1 MDLKPGAGYKFKRQ
15 RLPSPRP
22 RREPPKRRP
31 GESIFFAEGR
41 GHSRPQTRGLPAT
54 SDPLSC
60 RQFKLRESCGSASFS
75 SFGCRPPPGF
85 TSPFVPQQSLSPL
98 YGANY
103 SAMSLAR
110 APFTKRMMAER
121 AEFGAR
127 PAARSVQNSPARR
140 KVRWNRSPSCLLW
153 QNCPKGQLY
162 GSGAALSYL

>member
-60 RQFKLRESCGSASFS
+60 RQFKLRERCGSASFS

-85 TSPFVPQQSLSPL
+85 TSPVVPQQSLSPL

-103 SAMSLAR
+103 SAMSLTR
-110 APFTKRMMAER
+110 APFTKRMMAEKAGLGR
-121 AEFGAR
+121 CRRRRVSRTALRDGRCGGSDDRVAYCGR
-127 PAARSVQNSPARR
+127 TVPKVNCTVQ
-140 KVRWNRSPSCLLW
+140 
-153 QNCPKGQLY
+153 
-162 GSGAALSYL
+162 ALR